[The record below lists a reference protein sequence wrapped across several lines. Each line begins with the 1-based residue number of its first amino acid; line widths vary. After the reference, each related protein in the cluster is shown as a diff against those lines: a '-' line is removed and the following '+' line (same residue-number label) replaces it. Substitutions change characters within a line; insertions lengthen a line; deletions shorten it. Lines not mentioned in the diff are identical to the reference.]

1 MAVVRRG
8 WISLLVSALGSLILV
23 PAAHA
28 AFGFQGLSAAPT
40 NPSAGANS
48 DFNVHIGFTS
58 ATDDVKDLT
67 ISLPPGMVGN
77 PTAAPVCTMTQ
88 LQGDSCPSASQVG
101 TVTANVTAHL
111 LDPLPLTLPLTVNGS
126 LYNVTPGAGQPARFG
141 IVLRPIGSDPLP
153 LFQKIV
159 QVSDVRLRQSDF
171 GLDTVLSNVPRTAHA
186 LGQALSVP
194 TDINSM
200 DISLSGT
207 VGGKGFM
214 RNPTSCGTKTT
225 KFTADSY
232 ANPSQKITGQASWVS
247 TNCAALP
254 FSPHLLV
261 GLGAPGATAAGAT
274 TPMTA
279 TITQGNGEAGLRNA
293 QVLLPTQIGPNISA
307 LDHQCPLA
315 RFRADATTCPA
326 LSKVGTGT
334 ASSPFL
340 PAPLNGTVVITTPLP
355 GELFPGLGVDLRG
368 PLSMQVIGSFLI
380 TPSLGNAFSDLPDI
394 PISNFKLR
402 FKGGKNGLISTGVN
416 LCKARP
422 PLFHGAFEGWNGATK
437 NVGVKAKISGCPS

>member
-8 WISLLVSALGSLILV
+8 MVSLLAAALGCLILV

-28 AFGFQGLSAAPT
+28 ALGFQGLSAAPADP
-40 NPSAGANS
+40 NAGANS

-77 PTAAPVCTMTQ
+77 PTATPLCTMTQ
-88 LQGDSCPSASQVG
+88 LQGDSCPGASQVG
-101 TVTANVTAHL
+101 SVTANVTAHL
-111 LDPLPLTLPLTVNGS
+111 LDPLPLTLPLTVDGS
-126 LYNVTPGAGQPARFG
+126 LYNVTAPVGEPARFG
-141 IVLRPIGSDPLP
+141 IVLRPVGSDPLP
-153 LFQKIV
+153 LFQKII

-171 GLDTVLSNVPRTAHA
+171 GLDTVLANIPRTAHA

-200 DISLSGT
+200 DISLRGT

-232 ANPSQKITGQASWVS
+232 ANPNQQVTGQASWVS
-247 TNCAALP
+247 ANCAVLP

-261 GLGAPGATAAGAT
+261 GLGGPGATSVGKT
-274 TPMTA
+274 IPMTT

-293 QVLLPTQIGPNISA
+293 QVLLPTRIGPNISV
-307 LDHQCPLA
+307 LDNQCPLA
-315 RFRADATTCPA
+315 KFRADATTCPA
-326 LSKVGTGT
+326 ASKVGTGT

-340 PAPLNGTVVITTPLP
+340 PSALNGTVVITSPLP
-355 GELFPGLGVDLRG
+355 GEPLPGLGVDLRG
-368 PLSMQVIGSFLI
+368 PLSLQVIGKFVF
-380 TPSLGNAFSDLPDI
+380 TPALGNAFADLPDI

-402 FKGGKNGLISTGVN
+402 FHGGNGGLISTGAN
-416 LCKARP
+416 LCKAHP
-422 PLFHGAFEGWNGATK
+422 PLFRGTFDGWNGATK

>member
-1 MAVVRRG
+1 MATVRRG
-8 WISLLVSALGSLILV
+8 WISLLVATLGSLILV

-40 NPSAGANS
+40 NTNAGANS
-48 DFNVHIGFTS
+48 NFNVHIGFTQ

-77 PTAAPVCTMTQ
+77 PTVTPLCTMTQ

-101 TVTANVTAHL
+101 TVTANATAHL
-111 LDPLPLTLPLTVNGS
+111 LDPLPLNLPLTVNGS
-126 LYNVTPGAGQPARFG
+126 LYNVTAAAGQPARFG

-153 LFQKIV
+153 VFQKIV
-159 QVSDVRLRQSDF
+159 QVSEVRLRKSDF
-171 GLDTVLSNVPRTAHA
+171 GLDTVLANVPRTAQA
-186 LGQALSVP
+186 LSGALSVP

-200 DISLSGT
+200 DISLSGV

-225 KFTADSY
+225 KFTATSY
-232 ANPSQKITGQASWVS
+232 ANPNQPVTGQASWVS

-254 FSPHLLV
+254 FSPNLLV
-261 GLGAPGATAAGAT
+261 GLGGPGATAAGKT
-274 TPMTA
+274 IPMTT
-279 TITQGNGEAGLRNA
+279 TITQANGEAGLRNA
-293 QVLLPTQIGPNISA
+293 TALLPTQVGPNITV
-307 LDHQCPLA
+307 LDHQCPLN
-315 RFRADATTCPA
+315 RFRTDATTCPPA
-326 LSKVGTGT
+326 TKVGTAT

-340 PAPLNGTVVITTPLP
+340 PSALNGTVVITTPPP
-355 GELFPGLGVDLRG
+355 GEFLPGLGVDLRG
-368 PLSMQVIGSFLI
+368 PLALQVIGSFVL
-380 TPSLGNAFSDLPDI
+380 TPALGNAFSDLPDI

-402 FKGGKNGLISTGVN
+402 FKGGNGGLISTGVN

-422 PLFHGAFEGWNGATK
+422 PLFRGAFEGWNAANK
-437 NVGVKAKISGCPS
+437 NVAVRAKINGCPS